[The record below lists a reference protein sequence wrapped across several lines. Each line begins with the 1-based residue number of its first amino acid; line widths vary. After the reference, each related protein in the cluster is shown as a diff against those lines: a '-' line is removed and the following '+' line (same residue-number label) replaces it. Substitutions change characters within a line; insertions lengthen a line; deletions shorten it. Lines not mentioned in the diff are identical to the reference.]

1 MICLHSESRVLKVI
15 NFFTSFTYSDSILL
29 RHSSFRE
36 PAVSRIVTEHHSDR
50 KRLKQVNFHHSF
62 SIYLRSK
69 KTAHSFSY
77 KNFRSSLSMDFLLQL
92 PLEEEIVKINT
103 VKPFLAFFQEFFRGG
118 GGKIYFHANFSIV
131 FGPNFRGG
139 GETSLWGV
147 DLLRNS

>member
-1 MICLHSESRVLKVI
+1 MINL
-15 NFFTSFTYSDSILL
+15 FTAFTYSDSILL

-36 PAVSRIVTEHHSDR
+36 PAVSRTVTEHHSDR

-77 KNFRSSLSMDFLLQL
+77 KNFRSSLSMDLLLQL

-103 VKPFLAFFQEFFRGG
+103 VKPFLAFFQEFFL
-118 GGKIYFHANFSIV
+118 
-131 FGPNFRGG
+131 G
-139 GETSLWGV
+139 GEVKSIFMLIF
-147 DLLRNS
+147 LLFSDQILEWERQASGGLTCYETVEFSSQPVNES